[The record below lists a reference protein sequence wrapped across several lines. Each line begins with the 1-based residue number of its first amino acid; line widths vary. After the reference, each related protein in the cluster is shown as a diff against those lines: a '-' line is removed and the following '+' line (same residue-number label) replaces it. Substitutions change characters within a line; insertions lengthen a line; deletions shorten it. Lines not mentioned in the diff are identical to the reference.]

1 MEVKDFSEKF
11 KEIKL
16 IHGLNFEDERGSL
29 KKTMFGDELQNLI
42 SPIKEVLCSTS
53 KKSVIRGLHFQNPPF
68 AVKKL
73 ITCVKGTVMDVFL
86 DLRSESDTYGEFESI
101 KLKEDDSLAL
111 LIPEGFAHGYSTL
124 SNEAILI
131 YLQSGNYNYK
141 YDESINPL
149 SLGIDWQVDNPIIS
163 KKDKASENFKRFK
176 SKF

>member
-1 MEVKDFSEKF
+1 MEVKNFSEKF
-11 KEIKL
+11 KDIKL
-16 IHGLNFEDERGSL
+16 IHGINFQDERGSL

-53 KKSVIRGLHFQNPPF
+53 KKNVIRGLHFQNPPF

-73 ITCVKGTVMDVFL
+73 ITCVKGTVLDVFL
-86 DLRSESDTYGEFESI
+86 DLRLESNTYGEFESI
-101 KLKEDDSLAL
+101 ELKEEDSLAL

-131 YLQSGNYNYK
+131 YLQSGNFNYK
-141 YDESINPL
+141 YDESVNPL
-149 SLGIDWQVDNPIIS
+149 GLGIDWKVENPVIS
-163 KKDKASENFKRFK
+163 NKDKTSEEFKKFK